1 MIDRN
6 KFIEDNMGLVH
17 ACCHRFKGRGVDY
30 EDLFQTGCIGLIKA
44 ADGFDESRGLMFST
58 YAVPVI
64 LGEIKR
70 IFRDGGAVKVSRGLK
85 ELSIKVISVKEKLSK
100 QKNREPTLT
109 EIAEELGVTSEE
121 VAEALCASQPVLS
134 LTFASDDGG
143 EVVMDIPAED
153 KSDKI
158 LDTISIISAMDR
170 LDQNDR
176 DIIKLRYYNSKTQS
190 ETAKQLGMTQVQ
202 VSRRE
207 RVILQKMRKMMA

>member
-1 MIDRN
+1 MVNRN

-85 ELSIKVISVKEKLSK
+85 ELSIKVVSVKEKLSK

-109 EIAEELGVTSEE
+109 EISEELGVTSEE
-121 VAEALCASQPVLS
+121 VAEALCAAQPVLS
-134 LTFASDDGG
+134 LTFTSDDGG